1 MENRKNNWQNAEKKI
16 ITMKN
21 VLLLGR
27 LGINIPNIET
37 GITTKNINLFSG
49 TNLEEVKNV
58 FIQNDNRIEI
68 VIMGAGIDID
78 SRLNII
84 EYIFSISK
92 DTTVHMKDWN
102 SGPTGMLPFVNN
114 VLNGLIK

>member
-1 MENRKNNWQNAEKKI
+1 MK
-16 ITMKN
+16 KN

-27 LGINIPNIET
+27 KLINISSIEA
-37 GITTKNINLFSG
+37 GVASENINLLSG
-49 TNLEEVKNV
+49 TNLEDVKNI
-58 FIQNDNRIEI
+58 FSKNDNRIEI

-102 SGPTGMLPFVNN
+102 SGPTGMLPFVND
-114 VLNGLIK
+114 VLTGLIK